1 MTNRKEDG
9 LTHNGTSHKNHPA
22 KMKNSAIIGA
32 LSLIL
37 LLAADQLTKLLAYR
51 TLKFDGPLIL
61 IPGVF
66 ELRYLQNEGAA
77 FGMMKNMQ
85 WIFIL
90 FALIITG
97 AAVYFY
103 FQLPSDRRFLPLR
116 ILCVTLSAGALG
128 NMIDRLVHHY
138 VIDFLYFTLIDF
150 PIFNVA
156 DIYVC
161 LSTVVFLLLLF
172 FYYKED
178 DFLQL
183 QGKKTKQEYVSD
195 IIDKI
200 QESKQNENSKKK

>member
-1 MTNRKEDG
+1 MTNQKKAEPK
-9 LTHNGTSHKNHPA
+9 HNGTSHNQPRA
-22 KMKNSAIIGA
+22 EWKNSAVIGA

-37 LLAADQLTKLLAYR
+37 LLGADQLTKLLAYR
-51 TLKFDGPLIL
+51 TLKFDGPLTL

-66 ELRYLQNEGAA
+66 ELHYLQNEGAA
-77 FGMMKNMQ
+77 FGMMRNMQ

-90 FALIITG
+90 FALIITT
-97 AAVYFY
+97 AAVWFY
-103 FQLPSDRRFLPLR
+103 FRLPDNRRFLPLR
-116 ILCVTLSAGALG
+116 ILCITLSAGALG
-128 NMIDRLVHHY
+128 NMIDRLIHRY

-161 LSTVVFLLLLF
+161 VSTAVFLLLLF

-178 DFLQL
+178 DFLAL

-200 QESKQNENSKKK
+200 QESKKKEK